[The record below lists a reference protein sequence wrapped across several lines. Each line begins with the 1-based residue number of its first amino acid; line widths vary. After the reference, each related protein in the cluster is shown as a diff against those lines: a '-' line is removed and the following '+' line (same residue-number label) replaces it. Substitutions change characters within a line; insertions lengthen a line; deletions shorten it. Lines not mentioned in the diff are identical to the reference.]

1 MCMCCFL
8 LSCILFPLDIYLF
21 YVYKLNLFI
30 INAYEMLPVFSS
42 LQQLKIIHAKQAKA
56 ISD

>member
-1 MCMCCFL
+1 MCMCCCSL

-30 INAYEMLPVFSS
+30 INAYEMFPVFSS
-42 LQQLKIIHAKQAKA
+42 LQQLKTIHAK
-56 ISD
+56 

>member
-1 MCMCCFL
+1 MCMCCCL

-30 INAYEMLPVFSS
+30 INAYEMFPVFF
-42 LQQLKIIHAKQAKA
+42 LNPAIKNYPRKISK
-56 ISD
+56 S